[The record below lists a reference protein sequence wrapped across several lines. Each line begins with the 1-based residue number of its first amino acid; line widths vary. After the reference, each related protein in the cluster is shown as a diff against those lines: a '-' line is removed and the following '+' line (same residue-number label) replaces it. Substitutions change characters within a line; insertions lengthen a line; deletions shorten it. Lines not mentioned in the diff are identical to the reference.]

1 MDPRKPRIDI
11 ADLDTKAASFLQRL
25 GERYVADLEPSPA
38 LWEIWPSDD
47 EARLL
52 SHLRLRGL
60 VRQID
65 AFKWALTVEGART
78 AVDLARGDSPANPR
92 GGAVTQGF
100 DVVVLTAIAL
110 EFQAVLKVEAGAW
123 DPEPWRVAE
132 SAEGLPLATRVFRG
146 KRGARLRVAATQAGD
161 MGGVAAV
168 NALLPLVV
176 RHAPRCI
183 AMCGVCAGRP
193 GKTNLGDVIAAER
206 LFFHDSG
213 KQLPDHIQQDLRTY
227 NLPDDW
233 KVALEHFDFAG
244 RLRNQPWWRERPI
257 PYEWQQSWVL
267 LKMSEGVADPSTLP
281 ECDHFCPHW
290 GKVIEALWRAGEV
303 NDGTL
308 SLTAQGSSRAR
319 RLAILHRN
327 RFPDLSADGEMLPF
341 RVHVAPMGTGN
352 RVIEDPA
359 VWSFV
364 SDHMRRA
371 LGIEMEAAALGAL
384 AHAQQSRGLRALVM
398 KGVMDF
404 ANDGRDDHFKE
415 FAARASAE
423 CLLAFLRE
431 HLDVGSESTLRSG
444 APKRP
449 PP

>member
-1 MDPRKPRIDI
+1 MDLQKPRLDI
-11 ADLDTKAASFLQRL
+11 AELDAQAARFLQRL
-25 GERYVADLEPSPA
+25 GERYVADREPSPA

-52 SHLRLRGL
+52 SHLRLRGF

-65 AFKWALTVEGART
+65 ALKWALTSEGARA
-78 AVDLARGDSPANPR
+78 AVDLARDGSSQYAQNETV
-92 GGAVTQGF
+92 GEGF

-110 EFQAVLKVEAGAW
+110 EFQAVLKVEAGA
-123 DPEPWRVAE
+123 DPGRWRVAE
-132 SAEGLPLATRVFRG
+132 STEGLPLATRVFRG
-146 KRGARLRVAATQAGD
+146 KRGTRLRVAATQAGD
-161 MGGVAAV
+161 MGAVAAV
-168 NALLPLVV
+168 NALLPVVV
-176 RHAPRCI
+176 RHSPRCI

-193 GKTNLGDVIAAER
+193 GKTHLGDVIAAER

-233 KVALEHFDFAG
+233 KVALGHFDFAG

-267 LKMSEGVADPSTLP
+267 LKISEGVADPSALP
-281 ECDHFCPHW
+281 ECDHFCPQW
-290 GKVIEALWRAGEV
+290 GKVIEALWRAGDV
-303 NDGTL
+303 KDGTL
-308 SLTAQGSSRAR
+308 SLTDQGSSRAR
-319 RLAILHRN
+319 RLAIRHRN
-327 RFPDLSADGEMLPF
+327 QFPDLSPSGETLPF
-341 RVHVAPMGTGN
+341 RVHVAPMGSGN
-352 RVIEDPA
+352 RVIEDSA

-364 SDHMRRA
+364 SEHMRLA

-384 AHAQQSRGLRALVM
+384 AHAQHSRGLRALVM

-431 HLDVGSESTLRSG
+431 NLDVGSESAVRSG
-444 APKRP
+444 APKTAP
-449 PP
+449 P